1 MKGRALTL
9 SSFLASPSRFKIF
22 AKSCSTGCL
31 DYRQLL
37 CYKHAFLK
45 IRIMNC
51 APGLF
56 GPRGTCVSPVLA
68 GAHKGGGVSGRAG
81 GEKEALAAV
90 AANRNNSTFRNRR
103 NPMKINH
110 KTFSNRNK
118 NTTSASPHFRP
129 MPTPRNRPST
139 GTRLEIEAN
148 D

>member
-1 MKGRALTL
+1 
-9 SSFLASPSRFKIF
+9 
-22 AKSCSTGCL
+22 
-31 DYRQLL
+31 
-37 CYKHAFLK
+37 
-45 IRIMNC
+45 
-51 APGLF
+51 
-56 GPRGTCVSPVLA
+56 
-68 GAHKGGGVSGRAG
+68 VSGRAG
-81 GEKEALAAV
+81 VEKEALAAV